1 MDDKMDKFFMWVGR
15 NRDAIGYTIGCLCL
29 LSAGFD
35 FAKDD
40 ITNGIMFTIMGVAIS
55 FDVWSTR

>member
-1 MDDKMDKFFMWVGR
+1 MMDKFFMWVGR
-15 NRDAIGYTIGCLCL
+15 HRDAIGYTIGAMCL

-55 FDVWSTR
+55 FDVWSTQ